1 MTTYVY
7 ETIPEKGKRPKRY
20 EIQQR
25 ITEDALTHH
34 PETGERIQR
43 VLSGGLGYFKTKKKP
58 AGNSHF
64 HDDGHH
70 HDHHHD
76 HDDHH
81 HH

>member
-7 ETIPEKGKRPKRY
+7 ETIPKKKGQRPKRY

-25 ITEDALTHH
+25 ITEDPLTHH
-34 PETGERIQR
+34 PETGEPIQR
-43 VLSGGLGYFKTKKKP
+43 VITGGLGYVRSKKKP
-58 AGNSHF
+58 GNFHSHDS
-64 HDDGHH
+64 HD